1 MAEGAVSSANIVGY
15 VTYTTTAGKMDI
27 HGAPFVNISDNQ
39 YNIQNIQLGATA
51 DMYGSD
57 KLMIFNAATQKYT
70 IYSWYSATYSEDFQT
85 VYGPGWGNES
95 WVRQD
100 VSIDPGQ
107 VFWLQTV
114 NDVSVTVPG
123 AVIAANQNTTTTIG
137 GKMDIFTGVF
147 PVGLNIQ
154 DISLSGNAD
163 LYGSDKLMV
172 FNAETQKY
180 SIYSWYSTTYS
191 EDFLTSYGSGWGNES
206 WVRQDITLDIGQGFW
221 LQTVGDC
228 NVTFQAPEGL

>member
-1 MAEGAVSSANIVGY
+1 MLLPKNTRFTVGIPQHT
-15 VTYTTTAGKMDI
+15 VKTSKLFMVQVGVMKVGFVKM
-27 HGAPFVNISDNQ
+27 FQ
-39 YNIQNIQLGATA
+39 LIQ
-51 DMYGSD
+51 
-57 KLMIFNAATQKYT
+57 
-70 IYSWYSATYSEDFQT
+70 
-85 VYGPGWGNES
+85 
-95 WVRQD
+95 VRF
-100 VSIDPGQ
+100 
-107 VFWLQTV
+107 FWLQTV